1 MKRET
6 IQLFFT
12 LLVSFFIFGCNSND
26 DCDCAPNVIAEVNE
40 TIAEADFEQG
50 VITNDTTI
58 EIKTEDKELL
68 STITLTEDTQFED
81 ENGVAVTETP
91 ILVVES
97 SKKETESTSEIKFVN
112 SDGETLIPTKPFKVA
127 IKAPAGAKPG
137 DRVQIEVPDDGNT
150 QIQKFIIRV
159 VQQNGFIILT
169 ITITEYKK
177 TTTIVVVTLLGN
189 GSTN

>member
-12 LLVSFFIFGCNSND
+12 LLISFFIFGCNSND
-26 DCDCAPNVIAEVNE
+26 DCDCTPNVIAEVNE

-137 DRVQIEVPDDGNT
+137 DRVQIEVPDDVNT